1 MYKNV
6 GVVQSFVPFFSHHLR
21 FLCGAAQLLG
31 VNAGKAEIH
40 AMLEKVGADENAEL
54 TPNQFNR
61 VMTEV
66 LTKKEAPAGS
76 RVSGESA
83 RCVHLQ
89 WRNVPKCLQQCNWER
104 SAAAY

>member
-1 MYKNV
+1 MP
-6 GVVQSFVPFFSHHLR
+6 FVSRHLR
-21 FLCGAAQLLG
+21 LLCGGAQLLG
-31 VNAGKAEIH
+31 VNAGKAEIL

-76 RVSGESA
+76 RVS
-83 RCVHLQ
+83 
-89 WRNVPKCLQQCNWER
+89 ER
-104 SAAAY
+104 SAR